1 MNYFDLIQQF
11 FEEIFEQE
19 YLIVSIPFI
28 VLVSG
33 LSSGLTSYFY
43 RLRIK
48 DLKSQNE
55 MLLLMNHQ
63 YNQAIHNIQQ
73 REELQASAPPMA
85 YLYTY
90 V

>member
-1 MNYFDLIQQF
+1 MSYFTLVKEF
-11 FEEIFEQE
+11 FEEMFDEE
-19 YLIVSIPFI
+19 YLIVSIPFVI
-28 VLVSG
+28 LVSG
-33 LSSGLTSYFY
+33 ISTTITSYFY

-73 REELQASAPPMA
+73 REEPQASAPPMA
-85 YLYTY
+85 FLYTY